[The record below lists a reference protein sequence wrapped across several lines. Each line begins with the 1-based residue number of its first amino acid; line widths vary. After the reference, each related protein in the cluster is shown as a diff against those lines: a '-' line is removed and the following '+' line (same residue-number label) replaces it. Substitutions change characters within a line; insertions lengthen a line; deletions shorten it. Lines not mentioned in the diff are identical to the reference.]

1 MHITRRCTATN
12 LTIGRQRINQPEAPG
27 AAMRTASL
35 LLRQN
40 RADATMNEMTHD
52 IRIAAEP
59 MSQPRAL
66 VFLAYPQMGLLDLT
80 GAQTVF
86 WAATKAMAERGL
98 PGYRMHT
105 ASLDGGLMPTAE
117 GLVVATS
124 SLREFDDVSVDTLI
138 VPGAPD
144 IRQAMIDCVE
154 LVDWLRAASTKARR
168 TASVCS
174 GTFLMAQ
181 AGLLDGRR
189 AATHWAMCEMLK
201 SGFPLIE
208 VDLDA
213 IFIQQDKVWTSA
225 GVSAGIDMALAL
237 VEADCGRDVA
247 LQVARELVVFLK
259 RPGGQ
264 AQFSQL
270 LLAQTQDSAGFDE
283 LHGWLADHL
292 DEADLTIER
301 LARQARMSPRNFARV
316 YKRQTGRTPAKAVE
330 MFRLE
335 AARRML
341 EDSERNIDQI
351 ARTCGFGDEERMRHT
366 FQRHLSISPREY
378 RNRFSR

>member
-1 MHITRRCTATN
+1 
-12 LTIGRQRINQPEAPG
+12 
-27 AAMRTASL
+27 
-35 LLRQN
+35 
-40 RADATMNEMTHD
+40 MTLD
-52 IRIAAEP
+52 VGLAAESI
-59 MSQPRAL
+59 SQPRTL

-86 WAATKAMAERGL
+86 WAATKAMTERGL
-98 PGYRMHT
+98 PGYAMHT
-105 ASLDGGLMPTAE
+105 ASLAGGLMQSAE
-117 GLVVATS
+117 GLVVDTRALHELDGT
-124 SLREFDDVSVDTLI
+124 LIDTLI

-144 IRQAMIDCVE
+144 IRQAMIDCVD
-154 LVDWLRAASTKARR
+154 LVQWLQKAAVKARR

-174 GTFLMAQ
+174 GTFLLAQ
-181 AGLLDGRR
+181 AGLLNGRR

-201 SGFPLIE
+201 TGFPLIE

-213 IFIQQDKVWTSA
+213 IFVQQDSVWTSA

-270 LLAQTQDSAGFDE
+270 LQSQMQDSAGFE
-283 LHGWLADHL
+283 ALHLWIADHL
-292 DEADLTIER
+292 ADDDLTIER

-335 AARRML
+335 AARRLL
-341 EDSERNIDQI
+341 EDSQRNIDQI
-351 ARTCGFGDEERMRHT
+351 ARSCGFGDEERMRHT

>member
-1 MHITRRCTATN
+1 
-12 LTIGRQRINQPEAPG
+12 
-27 AAMRTASL
+27 
-35 LLRQN
+35 
-40 RADATMNEMTHD
+40 
-52 IRIAAEP
+52 
-59 MSQPRAL
+59 
-66 VFLAYPQMGLLDLT
+66 
-80 GAQTVF
+80 
-86 WAATKAMAERGL
+86 
-98 PGYRMHT
+98 
-105 ASLDGGLMPTAE
+105 
-117 GLVVATS
+117 
-124 SLREFDDVSVDTLI
+124 
-138 VPGAPD
+138 
-144 IRQAMIDCVE
+144 MIDCVE

-316 YKRQTGRTPAKAVE
+316 YKRQTGRTPAKAIE

>member
-1 MHITRRCTATN
+1 
-12 LTIGRQRINQPEAPG
+12 
-27 AAMRTASL
+27 
-35 LLRQN
+35 
-40 RADATMNEMTHD
+40 MTLEVGL
-52 IRIAAEP
+52 AAESI
-59 MSQPRAL
+59 SQPRTL

-86 WAATKAMAERGL
+86 WAATKAMTERGL
-98 PGYRMHT
+98 PGYAMHT
-105 ASLDGGLMPTAE
+105 ASLAGGLMQSAE
-117 GLVVATS
+117 GLVVDTRA
-124 SLREFDDVSVDTLI
+124 LRELDGTLIDTLI

-144 IRQAMIDCVE
+144 IRQAMIDCVD
-154 LVDWLRAASTKARR
+154 LVQWLQKAAVKARR

-174 GTFLMAQ
+174 GTFLLAQ

-201 SGFPLIE
+201 TGFPLIE

-213 IFIQQDKVWTSA
+213 IFVQQDSVWTSA

-270 LLAQTQDSAGFDE
+270 LQSQMQDSAGFE
-283 LHGWLADHL
+283 ALHLWIADHL
-292 DEADLTIER
+292 ADDDLTIER

-330 MFRLE
+330 LFRLE
-335 AARRML
+335 AARRLL
-341 EDSERNIDQI
+341 EDSQRNIDQI
-351 ARTCGFGDEERMRHT
+351 ARSCGFGDEERMRHT

-378 RNRFSR
+378 RSRFSR

>member
-1 MHITRRCTATN
+1 MS
-12 LTIGRQRINQPEAPG
+12 LDIG
-27 AAMRTASL
+27 
-35 LLRQN
+35 
-40 RADATMNEMTHD
+40 
-52 IRIAAEP
+52 IAAE
-59 MSQPRAL
+59 SITQPRTV

-86 WAATKAMAERGL
+86 WAATKAMTERGL
-98 PGYRMHT
+98 PGYAMHT
-105 ASLDGGLMPTAE
+105 ASLAGGLMQSAE
-117 GLVVATS
+117 GLVVDTRALHELDGT
-124 SLREFDDVSVDTLI
+124 LIDTLI

-144 IRQAMIDCVE
+144 IQQAMIDCVD
-154 LVDWLRAASTKARR
+154 LVQWLHDASAHARR

-213 IFIQQDKVWTSA
+213 IFIQQGNVWTSA

-247 LQVARELVVFLK
+247 LQVARELVVVLK

-270 LLAQTQDSAGFDE
+270 LQSQTQDSAGCDE
-283 LHGWLADHL
+283 LHAWMTDLL
-292 DEADLTIER
+292 DDNDLTVER

-316 YKRQTGRTPAKAVE
+316 YKRHTGRTPAKAVE

-341 EDSERNIDQI
+341 EDSQRNIDQI
-351 ARTCGFGDEERMRHT
+351 ARACGFGDEERMRHT